1 MSNSATPWTV
11 AHQAPL
17 SMGFS
22 RQEYWRG
29 LPWLPPEDLLD
40 PGNELTSLMS
50 PALAGR
56 FFTTCTTWEAHLAIH
71 RNSVPTPALK
81 TSHPFFFINKSP
93 ILLSCLEFQ
102 EHGAILESCGLRL
115 LCAQTL
121 EPVSSLSSASSSAI
135 GLCAG
140 YLSFSASAS
149 LSTN

>member
-29 LPWLPPEDLLD
+29 LPCPPAGDLPN
-40 PGNELTSLMS
+40 PGIEPVSHVSCIGRQVLYHLRHLGS
-50 PALAGR
+50 PSGHSQKQ
-56 FFTTCTTWEAHLAIH
+56 CAHSCSQNFSSI
-71 RNSVPTPALK
+71 
-81 TSHPFFFINKSP
+81 FFINKSP